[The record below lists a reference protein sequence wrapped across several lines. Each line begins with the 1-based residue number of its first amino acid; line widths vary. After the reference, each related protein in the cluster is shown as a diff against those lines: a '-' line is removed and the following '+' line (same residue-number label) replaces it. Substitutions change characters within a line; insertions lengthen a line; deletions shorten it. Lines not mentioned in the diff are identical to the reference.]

1 MTTFYAFLDMD
12 YMETS
17 ALTGDGINELFEH
30 IVDETYEEA
39 TKER

>member
-1 MTTFYAFLDMD
+1 MD

-17 ALTGDGINELFEH
+17 ALTGDRISDLFEH
-30 IVDETYEEA
+30 VVDETYEEA